1 MDDMRN
7 TSAPLYGKAEPATT
21 KTTMSVRE
29 MRQLLGLGKTDSYW
43 LLHKNFFEVILI
55 NDKRRIVISSFEKWY
70 ANQVKHRKVDG
81 PEPGAELTS
90 RSYSFSEVAKMLG
103 VSSAVVYEIWDKNNL
118 ETFTVDIVKMI
129 PKEVFEKWYAGQTR
143 YQKRR
148 KGRHVGAKRSSY
160 ISRNEA
166 ARMAGVAPSTISR
179 WGDEGYFRYTKT
191 DKILRIKR
199 DSFENWLE
207 IREG

>member
-1 MDDMRN
+1 MSEVRKTMTVPQMRKM
-7 TSAPLYGKAEPATT
+7 LGVK
-21 KTTMSVRE
+21 KTE
-29 MRQLLGLGKTDSYW
+29 SYW
-43 LLHKNFFEVILI
+43 LVHRNFFKT
-55 NDKRRIVISSFEKWY
+55 DIVNGHMMIDVESFEKWY

-90 RSYSFSEVAKMLG
+90 RSYSFSEVASMLG

-118 ETFTVDIVKMI
+118 ETFTVDFVKRI

-148 KGRHVGAKRSSY
+148 YGSHVGAKRSSY

-179 WGDEGYFRYTKT
+179 WVDEGYFRYTKT

>member
-1 MDDMRN
+1 MSEVRKTMTVPQMR
-7 TSAPLYGKAEPATT
+7 K
-21 KTTMSVRE
+21 M
-29 MRQLLGLGKTDSYW
+29 LGLKKTESYW
-43 LLHKNFFEVILI
+43 LVHRNFFKT
-55 NDKRRIVISSFEKWY
+55 DIVNGHMMIDVESFEKWY

-81 PEPGAELTS
+81 PEPGAKLTS
-90 RSYSFSEVAKMLG
+90 MSYSFSEVAKMLG
-103 VSSAVVYEIWDKNNL
+103 VSSAVVYEIWDKNDL
-118 ETFTVDIVKMI
+118 DTFTVDFVKRI

-148 KGRHVGAKRSSY
+148 YGSHVGAKRSSY
-160 ISRNEA
+160 ISRDEA
-166 ARMAGVAPSTISR
+166 ARMAGVTPSTVSR
-179 WGDEGYFRYTKT
+179 WAGEGYFRYTKT

>member
-1 MDDMRN
+1 MSEVRKTMTVPQMRKM
-7 TSAPLYGKAEPATT
+7 LGVK
-21 KTTMSVRE
+21 KTE
-29 MRQLLGLGKTDSYW
+29 SYW
-43 LLHKNFFEVILI
+43 LVHRNFFKT
-55 NDKRRIVISSFEKWY
+55 DIVNGHMMIDVESFEKWY
-70 ANQVKHRKVDG
+70 ANQVKHRKVYG

-118 ETFTVDIVKMI
+118 ETFTVDFVKRI

-148 KGRHVGAKRSSY
+148 YGSHVGAKRSSY

-179 WGDEGYFRYTKT
+179 WVDEGYFRYTKT

>member
-1 MDDMRN
+1 MSEVRKKMTVPQMRKM
-7 TSAPLYGKAEPATT
+7 LGVK
-21 KTTMSVRE
+21 KTE
-29 MRQLLGLGKTDSYW
+29 SYW
-43 LLHKNFFEVILI
+43 LVHRNFFKT
-55 NDKRRIVISSFEKWY
+55 DIVNGHMMIDVESFEKWY

-118 ETFTVDIVKMI
+118 ETFTVDFVKRI

-148 KGRHVGAKRSSY
+148 YGSHVGAKRSSY

-179 WGDEGYFRYTKT
+179 WVDEGYFRYTKT

>member
-1 MDDMRN
+1 MSEVRKIMTVPQMR
-7 TSAPLYGKAEPATT
+7 K
-21 KTTMSVRE
+21 M
-29 MRQLLGLGKTDSYW
+29 LGLKKTESYW
-43 LLHKNFFEVILI
+43 LVHRNFFRT
-55 NDKRRIVISSFEKWY
+55 DIVNGHMMIDVESFEKWY

-90 RSYSFSEVAKMLG
+90 MSYSFSEVAKMLR
-103 VSSAVVYEIWDKNNL
+103 VSSAVVYEIWDKNDL
-118 ETFTVDIVKMI
+118 DTFTVDFVKRI

-148 KGRHVGAKRSSY
+148 YGSHVGAKRSSY
-160 ISRNEA
+160 ISRDEA
-166 ARMAGVAPSTISR
+166 ARMAGVAPSTVSS
-179 WGDEGYFRYTKT
+179 WAGEGYFRYTKT

-199 DSFENWLE
+199 DSFEKWLE

>member
-1 MDDMRN
+1 MSEDRKTMTVPQMR
-7 TSAPLYGKAEPATT
+7 K
-21 KTTMSVRE
+21 M
-29 MRQLLGLGKTDSYW
+29 LGLKKTESYW
-43 LLHKNFFEVILI
+43 LVHRNFFKT
-55 NDKRRIVISSFEKWY
+55 DIVNGHMMIDVESFEKWY

-90 RSYSFSEVAKMLG
+90 MSYSFAEVAEMLG

-118 ETFTVDIVKMI
+118 DTFTVDFVKRI

-148 KGRHVGAKRSSY
+148 YGSHVGAKRSSY
-160 ISRNEA
+160 ISRDEA
-166 ARMAGVAPSTISR
+166 ARMAGVTPSTVSR
-179 WGDEGYFRYTKT
+179 WAGEGYFRYTKT